1 MELVLLL
8 HEVEVSVIEE
18 SLGREVAILEWDLCK
33 HLLVTLTQDE
43 LPEHHELL
51 SREIDVYKITQVSI
65 EDKQATYF

>member
-1 MELVLLL
+1 MIHEFVDSKCYLGETSVELVLLL

-18 SLGREVAILEWDLCK
+18 SFGREVAILEWDLCK

-51 SREIDVYKITQVSI
+51 S
-65 EDKQATYF
+65 

>member
-1 MELVLLL
+1 MELVLFL

-51 SREIDVYKITQVSI
+51 S
-65 EDKQATYF
+65 

>member
-1 MELVLLL
+1 MIHEFVDSKCYFGETSVELVLFL

-18 SLGREVAILEWDLCK
+18 SFGREVAILEWDLCK

-51 SREIDVYKITQVSI
+51 S
-65 EDKQATYF
+65 